1 MRFRLADFAHASNQ
15 SVPFG
20 QLSRLTRKIRELFDK
35 GAGCSGCGTKI
46 RPYHFKSPQIL
57 SREQC
62 SIICQGCGS
71 TFHFLC
77 YMEAVGAR
85 KGDGAVYRWPQASRE
100 RHDIAPC
107 PKCKKQGA
115 CHIVLNGI
123 RRPFEDGEV
132 VRACK

>member
-1 MRFRLADFAHASNQ
+1 MRFRLANFSHASNQ
-15 SVPFG
+15 SVPFSP
-20 QLSRLTRKIRELFDK
+20 LSRLARKIRELFDK
-35 GAGCSGCGTKI
+35 GAGCSECGTKI

-57 SREQC
+57 SGEQC
-62 SIICQGCGS
+62 SIVCRECGS

-85 KGDGAVYRWPQASRE
+85 KGDGAVFRWPQGSRK

-107 PKCKKQGA
+107 PRCKKKKA
-115 CHIVLNGI
+115 CDIVLDGV
-123 RRPFEDGEV
+123 RRPFDDDEV